1 MDPPEISFHKKVCLG
16 FQNVPEPPVAH
27 SWTFSQAKNTNME
40 GSALGGGGGSWGWV
54 VKALDLLL
62 ICCQAWVSSLTPLVF
77 DHLS

>member
-1 MDPPEISFHKKVCLG
+1 
-16 FQNVPEPPVAH
+16 
-27 SWTFSQAKNTNME
+27 ME